1 MSYKKGDVITVVTAA
16 GEFVGKFNNQGTASY
31 SIDDPR
37 MVIQTQEG
45 MGFARGVAVTGTE
58 NPTEMSFFTGGIVF
72 TTLTNE
78 EVTKAY
84 RQAVSGL
91 IV

>member
-1 MSYKKGDVITVVTAA
+1 MSYKNGEVISVVTAA
-16 GEFVGKFNNQGTASY
+16 GEFVGKFSDESPSRLT
-31 SIDDPR
+31 IDDPR

-45 MGFARGVAVTGTE
+45 MGFARGVAVTGVE
-58 NPTEMSFFTGGIVF
+58 NPPSMSFFTGGIVF
-72 TTLTNE
+72 VTSTND

>member
-1 MSYKKGDVITVVTAA
+1 
-16 GEFVGKFNNQGTASY
+16 
-31 SIDDPR
+31 
-37 MVIQTQEG
+37 

>member
-16 GEFVGKFNNQGTASY
+16 GEFVGKYNSEGTASY
-31 SIDDPR
+31 TIDDPR

-45 MGFARGVAVTGTE
+45 MGFARGVAVTGVE
-58 NPTEMSFFTGGIVF
+58 NPPSMSFFTGGIVF
-72 TTLTNE
+72 VTSTND

-91 IV
+91 IL